1 MIVNG
6 TYKAASLLKQT
17 INKLN
22 KGCKIKNS
30 LKGFVKK
37 DKNPKPSDKSDERT
51 PIKLAN
57 SSNKNAPKVHIPRL
71 QCPAIQN

>member
-1 MIVNG
+1 LIVNG
-6 TYKAASLLKQT
+6 TNKAASLLKQT

-37 DKNPKPSDKSDERT
+37 ENIVKATNNSEDRT
-51 PIKLAN
+51 PVKLNNSAN
-57 SSNKNAPKVHIPRL
+57 PNAPKVHVPRL
-71 QCPAIQN
+71 QCPKM